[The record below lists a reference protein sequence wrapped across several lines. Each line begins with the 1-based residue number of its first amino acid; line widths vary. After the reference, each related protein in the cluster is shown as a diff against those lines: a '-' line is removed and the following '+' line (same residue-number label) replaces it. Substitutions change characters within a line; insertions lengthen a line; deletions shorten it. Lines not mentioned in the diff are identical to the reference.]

1 MKAVIQRTSDL
12 KISKE
17 LIYEVLNIPKE
28 NIVDIYIDGK
38 YLLIKK
44 DNNRIEEHNIYE
56 FAFKCKEWALNK
68 DYVISTY
75 SKYTLDGYNCT
86 IYCNNGKIDEYFTP
100 DTEIEAI
107 IEACK
112 WILIEGTK

>member
-56 FAFKCKEWALNK
+56 FAFKCKEWALTK
-68 DYVISTY
+68 GYFIYSTNEL
-75 SKYTLDGYNCT
+75 SFIKTFSLET
-86 IYCNNGKIDEYFTP
+86 IETFSNGK
-100 DTEIEAI
+100 DTEVEAI
-107 IEACK
+107 TKACE
-112 WILIEGTK
+112 WILENKSRLTD

>member
-56 FAFKCKEWALNK
+56 FAFKCKEWVYKNGYTIVDGIDELGESICYIMKITGYSLDNYYEQGINYKNVFTACEWILRELNK
-68 DYVISTY
+68 
-75 SKYTLDGYNCT
+75 
-86 IYCNNGKIDEYFTP
+86 
-100 DTEIEAI
+100 
-107 IEACK
+107 
-112 WILIEGTK
+112 